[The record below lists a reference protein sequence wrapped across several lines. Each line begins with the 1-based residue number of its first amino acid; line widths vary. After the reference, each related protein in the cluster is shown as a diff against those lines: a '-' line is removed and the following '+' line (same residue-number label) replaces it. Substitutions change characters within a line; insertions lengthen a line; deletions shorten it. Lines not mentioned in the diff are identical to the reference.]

1 MPRPILVTSSRALSA
16 LAARLSA
23 GAVAVPL
30 TPVIFSTGIAAWF
43 ALPADPPPALG
54 WAAAG
59 LALSAALLA
68 GRAGLVGRLGCLAL
82 AVFAAGFAA
91 AELRAAR
98 VAAPVLDWRYYG
110 AIQGRVV
117 AIDRSVSDAVRIT
130 LDHVVLERV
139 APERTPEKVRVALH
153 GAAGQSV
160 PAPGDIAIL
169 TGHLSPPGG
178 PVAPGGFDFARLA
191 WFDRLGAVGYTRSPV
206 LRLAAAPGGPN
217 LGKTRLALS
226 RAIQARIDGPPGA
239 LAAAV
244 ATGDRSALTRR
255 EVEALRA
262 SNLSHL
268 LAISGLHL
276 GLVAGVVFGAARLGL
291 AAVPA
296 AGLRLPGKKIAAA
309 LAIAAAAV
317 YLALSGG
324 NVATQRA
331 FVMVACLFGAVLID
345 RRALSLRALALAAM
359 LILAVT
365 PESLREAGF
374 RMSFAATTLLVA
386 VFSGAGG
393 RWLSGLPAPL
403 AWVGALALS
412 SAVAGAA
419 TAPIAAA
426 QFNRIAEYGYLANLL
441 AVPVMGTLVI
451 PGVVLA
457 ACLAPLGLA
466 APGLWMLETGCRWIL
481 AVAATVAG
489 LEGAVIGVPTP
500 PGAVLPVLALA
511 GIWAV
516 LVPGRARGLAAL
528 PAATCLALWATAERP
543 AVLVADD
550 ASLVGR
556 LGPEGRAL
564 SKPRGSGFVAGNWL
578 EDDGDFAD
586 QASAAVRPG
595 FTGDRGARRTGI
607 DGRPLWH
614 LTGAGAA
621 DRAAAVCHDRAILV
635 VAAEMPGPAPG
646 DCLLFDLT
654 RLAETGALAIDET
667 PGGGIVIT
675 PARRLA
681 GDRRWTPWMRRP

>member
-1 MPRPILVTSSRALSA
+1 MPRPILVTSSEAVAA

-30 TPVIFSTGIAAWF
+30 APVVFSFGIAAWF
-43 ALPADPPPALG
+43 ALPADPPVALG
-54 WAAAG
+54 WAAVVIAV
-59 LALSAALLA
+59 LAALLA
-68 GRAGLVGRLGCLAL
+68 GRAGIAGRLGCLAL
-82 AVFAAGFAA
+82 AVFAAGLAA

-110 AIQGRVV
+110 AIEGRVV
-117 AIDRSVSDAVRIT
+117 ALDRSASDAVRIT
-130 LDHVVLERV
+130 LDRVVLDRV
-139 APERTPEKVRVALH
+139 APERTPRRVRVALH
-153 GAAGQSV
+153 GAAADRV
-160 PAPGDIAIL
+160 PGPGDRAIL

-191 WFDRLGAVGYTRSPV
+191 WFDGLGAVGYTRSPV
-206 LRLAAAPGGPN
+206 LRLAPAPAGPS

-226 RAIQARIDGPPGA
+226 RAIQARIEGPPGA

-255 EVEALRA
+255 EIEALRA

-276 GLVAGVVFGAARLGL
+276 GLVAGVVFGAVRLGL
-291 AAVPA
+291 AAVPS

-331 FVMVACLFGAVLID
+331 FVMVACLFGAILID

-359 LILAVT
+359 LILAVA
-365 PESLREAGF
+365 PESLGEAGF

-412 SAVAGAA
+412 SALAGAA

-451 PGVVLA
+451 PGAVLA

-466 APGLWMLETGCRWIL
+466 APGLWLMELGCRWIL
-481 AVAATVAG
+481 AVAGAVAG

-516 LVPGRARGLAAL
+516 LVPGRARGVAAL
-528 PAATCLALWATAERP
+528 PAALCLALWAAVERP
-543 AVLVADD
+543 AVLVAAD
-550 ASLVGR
+550 AALVGR

-564 SKPRGSGFVAGNWL
+564 SKPRGAGFVAGNWL
-578 EDDGDFAD
+578 EDDGDFAS
-586 QASAAVRPG
+586 QADAAARSG
-595 FTGDRGARRTGI
+595 FSGEAGARWTEI
-607 DGRPLWH
+607 AGRRLWH
-614 LTGAGAA
+614 LAGRGAA
-621 DRAAAVCHDRAILV
+621 ARAAALCRDRAILV
-635 VAAEMPGPAPG
+635 VAAEMPGAPPG
-646 DCLLFDLT
+646 DCMLFDLR
-654 RLAETGALAIDET
+654 RLAETGALAIDAD
-667 PGGGIVIT
+667 PAGGIVIT
-675 PARRLA
+675 PARLRT
-681 GDRRWTPWMRRP
+681 GDRQWAPWMRRP